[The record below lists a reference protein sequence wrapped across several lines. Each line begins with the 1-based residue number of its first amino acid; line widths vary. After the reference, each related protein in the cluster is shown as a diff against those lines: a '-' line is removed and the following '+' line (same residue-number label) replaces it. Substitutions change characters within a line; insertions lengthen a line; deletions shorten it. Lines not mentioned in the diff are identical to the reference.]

1 MAKIIDE
8 ELLKEIASRKNPR
21 GSVLEMTH
29 EEMTQAAK
37 EELRPKGD
45 EVVETLSDAGA
56 FVQTKRSYQSDY
68 ERVFFRKGVI
78 QGRSYV
84 YINDE
89 TKMKIT
95 EIVKR
100 IGLGEISVATYVNNI
115 LQHHL
120 ESYKEEI
127 NKVHKRKNAK
137 NIF

>member
-45 EVVETLSDAGA
+45 EVVEMLSDAGA

-137 NIF
+137 NIL

>member
-29 EEMTQAAK
+29 EEMTQTAK

-45 EVVETLSDAGA
+45 EVVEMLSDAGA